1 MKTDILILTVMSVLG
16 VSKDKIFYLK
26 LYNERITNLIMK
38 LIILLVVLLCKLVS
52 RANCAWS
59 RHLLCVICVQN
70 RKYTSNSK
78 QKQAPSQTRPHHH
91 QTSHDSVS
99 KCRGSVAYRQVAK
112 QVRGS
117 EGAGRRRRCGV
128 WCRMREERRG
138 ELLIPA
144 QIAALSRQFSDSSAR
159 NNTRMQSAAGI
170 TEPLI
175 VRQTDRQTD
184 YFK

>member
-1 MKTDILILTVMSVLG
+1 
-16 VSKDKIFYLK
+16 
-26 LYNERITNLIMK
+26 MK
-38 LIILLVVLLCKLVS
+38 LIILLVVLLCKIVN

-59 RHLLCVICVQN
+59 RHLLCVLCVQN

-78 QKQAPSQTRPHHH
+78 QKQAPSQTRPYHY
-91 QTSHDSVS
+91 QTRHDIVL
-99 KCRGSVAYRQVAK
+99 KCRGLVANRQT

-117 EGAGRRRRCGV
+117 EGAGRRSRCGV

-170 TEPLI
+170 TEPL
-175 VRQTDRQTD
+175 TDRQTD